1 MGVMSIAGGVMSRQS
16 SFPGGKSGS
25 GWRWFGACLASWL
38 VAWAATA
45 RADEIIHW
53 NNIAQQAVLDTATD
67 GVRQER
73 ALAAMHLAQF
83 EALNSIDP
91 GHYADYSK
99 FGGPLPNAAGANQ
112 TAAAAQAAHD
122 VLVSLYP
129 TQQSKF
135 DAALATSLSAVP
147 DGAAKNSGIALGS
160 AAASKMLA
168 LRANDHYSDTVPYT
182 VGTAAGN

>member
-38 VAWAATA
+38 VAWPAPA
-45 RADEIIHW
+45 RADEILNW

-67 GVRQER
+67 GVRQNR
-73 ALAAMHLAQF
+73 ALAIMHLAQF
-83 EALNSIDP
+83 EALNSIEP
-91 GHYADYSK
+91 GRYADYSK
-99 FGGPLPNAAGANQ
+99 FGGPLPNAAGADQ

-129 TQQSKF
+129 TQQSNF
-135 DAALATSLSAVP
+135 DAALANCLAGVANGSAKT
-147 DGAAKNSGIALGS
+147 AGIALGS
-160 AAASKMLA
+160 ASASRMLN
-168 LRANDHYSDTVPYT
+168 LRANDHYGDTVPYT
-182 VGTAAGN
+182 PTNN